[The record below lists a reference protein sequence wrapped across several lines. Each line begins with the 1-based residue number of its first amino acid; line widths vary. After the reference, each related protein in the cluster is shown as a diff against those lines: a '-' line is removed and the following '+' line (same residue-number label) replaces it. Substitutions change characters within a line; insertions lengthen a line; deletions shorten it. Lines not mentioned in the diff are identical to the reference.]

1 MRQDKVRQEGNVRM
15 EAEVREEKRCYT
27 VGFED
32 GERATSQGM
41 LAASRSRESK
51 EMDSPLD
58 PAEGT
63 QSAGMTLV
71 TETESG
77 LLTSGTVR

>member
-1 MRQDKVRQEGNVRM
+1 MALQMEGSHKQRNV
-15 EAEVREEKRCYT
+15 
-27 VGFED
+27 
-32 GERATSQGM
+32 
-41 LAASRSRESK
+41 AASRSGKSK

>member
-1 MRQDKVRQEGNVRM
+1 M
-15 EAEVREEKRCYT
+15 EAEVREEKRCYS
-27 VGFED
+27 VGF

-41 LAASRSRESK
+41 QAASRSGKSK

-63 QSAGMTLV
+63 QSAGMTSV
-71 TETESG
+71 IETELG
-77 LLTSGTVR
+77 LLTPRTVR

>member
-15 EAEVREEKRCYT
+15 EAEVREEKRCCT

-32 GERATSQGM
+32 GKRATSQGVQ
-41 LAASRSRESK
+41 AASRSGKSK

-71 TETESG
+71 SETELG
-77 LLTSGTVR
+77 LLTSRTVR